1 MEAIMTNQPPTLRKR
16 IDVALQSDAAITSA
30 DLAALIEETET
41 YIGKAYQTWK
51 TVDQTSSL
59 DPEAKRQA
67 LNATLAAN
75 GLQPLLP
82 KLQARYEQ
90 VHEQEQ
96 TAAWLAK
103 HEAAW
108 LTEHDVL
115 KHERDA
121 LAEELREVYPDAASK
136 IAALFSRI
144 DINDKALG
152 KLHLHRPAR
161 VERYLRSAEQHAR
174 GPERFNYNSLLASV
188 RLFDWDTG
196 HQIWPLPQ
204 SSMASVFAATSMV
217 ACDRRFSA
225 DWAKEN
231 ERRAAGRRAEQ
242 QRIADYYERTK
253 KEQEDRENAEARER
267 FMEQQQRL
275 SVNRPPRP

>member
-1 MEAIMTNQPPTLRKR
+1 MERKMTQQPPTLRER
-16 IDVALQSDAAITSA
+16 IDVALQPDAAVTSA
-30 DLAALIEETET
+30 DLAALVEETET
-41 YIGKAYQTWK
+41 YIADADQLWK

-67 LNATLAAN
+67 LNAKLAAN
-75 GLQPLLP
+75 GLQLLLP

-96 TAAWLAK
+96 IAARLAK
-103 HEAAW
+103 HEAEW
-108 LTEHDVL
+108 LTEHDAL

-136 IAALFSRI
+136 IANLFGRI
-144 DINDKALG
+144 AINDRALA

-161 VERYLRSAEQHAR
+161 VERYLRPAEQHAR
-174 GPERFNYNSLLASV
+174 GLERFNQNSLLASV

-196 HQIWPLPQ
+196 RQICPPPQ
-204 SSMASVFAATSMV
+204 PSMASAFAATSMV

-242 QRIADYYERTK
+242 QRIADYYARTK

-267 FMEQQQRL
+267 FLAQPQ
-275 SVNRPPRP
+275 NRPPRP